1 MEKTSKDKKEN
12 ICFSY
17 VCACVCA
24 GSLHKCIFF
33 YGLHFLKYRHRLDRD
48 INIYSYVKD
57 IAGKV
62 TQNTTIN
69 PMEGHH
75 IPHNIHEYLQKYN
88 YNKK

>member
-1 MEKTSKDKKEN
+1 MFNYLFCVHVCVLGPYTN
-12 ICFSY
+12 AFFSMDY
-17 VCACVCA
+17 
-24 GSLHKCIFF
+24 
-33 YGLHFLKYRHRLDRD
+33 FLKYRHRLDRD

-62 TQNTTIN
+62 TQNTTIIHFN
-69 PMEGHH
+69 YH

>member
-1 MEKTSKDKKEN
+1 MSVHVCVLGPYTN
-12 ICFSY
+12 AFFSMDY
-17 VCACVCA
+17 
-24 GSLHKCIFF
+24 I
-33 YGLHFLKYRHRLDRD
+33 FLKYRHRLDRD